1 MHSALLN
8 HYFNGGYYI
17 RGGPSEV
24 IFNMILTLEKYNGR
38 ILVKAPVQKI
48 LMNDKGHA
56 HGELFFYFISV
67 VLPFALQVFCHQ
79 NQHLYCM
86 QHCLTIMLKT
96 PTISVGDRV
105 NFLFKLY
112 NVSKKMVAK
121 Y

>member
-8 HYFNGGYYI
+8 HYTDGGYYI

-24 IFNMILTLEKYNGR
+24 VFNMILTLEKNNGR

-56 HGELFFYFISV
+56 HGEFFFRRFTFFY
-67 VLPFALQVFCHQ
+67 ALQVSCHQ

-86 QHCLTIMLKT
+86 RHCLTIMLKML
-96 PTISVGDRV
+96 TISVGDRV
-105 NFLFKLY
+105 KFLFKSY